1 MKSPTAKKLLIAGL
15 LLVGAFILAVA
26 VFSALAAWG
35 QCSGGRMIMM
45 ANPSNYSPATCERLP
60 DIFGVIAS
68 ELSIASFTLVM
79 FSPIWIAG
87 WGLLVAATEISERNR
102 LKRQK
107 D

>member
-15 LLVGAFILAVA
+15 LIVGAFILAVA

-35 QCSGGRMIMM
+35 QCSGGRMVMM
-45 ANPSNYSPATCERLP
+45 TDPFNYPPATCVRLP
-60 DIFGVIAS
+60 DIFGAIAS
-68 ELSIASFTLVM
+68 ELSIASFTVVM
-79 FSPIWIAG
+79 FSPIWITV